1 MKNDPRFW
9 NVLIELNGKRKDLIA
24 FAKDSQGS
32 GDYEFEILTNEGKRL
47 LAGDVLLNDNNNYN
61 DFVDANLD
69 NLEDKTSLEVWINV
83 DANAITPS
91 TIPFKKQ
98 YSVVGDDFDIPETFL
113 STEALEYIA
122 QTYKCWGVKA
132 YIQPSSIM
140 DKNPCRGIVEILH
153 DKSHAVITNTEVDG
167 GDLTEQTFINK
178 ICRQDNERAIQS
190 SIDDFFKSKGY
201 PINKI
206 PTVKQFYLEAGR
218 LSKDNGRF
226 NFEDFTELCE
236 NFGLEGY
243 FGDTEDLEDDY
254 WAWEFSALFNALEKE
269 ISEKKYEK
277 TKIKR

>member
-1 MKNDPRFW
+1 MKNDSRFW
-9 NVLIELNGKRKDLIA
+9 NVLIELNGKQKDLIA

-61 DFVDANLD
+61 DFVDADLD
-69 NLEDKTSLEVWINV
+69 NLEEQTSLEVWINV
-83 DANAITPS
+83 DANVIAPS

-98 YSVVGDDFDIPETFL
+98 YSVVGNDFDIPKTFL
-113 STEALEYIA
+113 PTEALEYIA

-153 DKSHAVITNTEVDG
+153 DKFHAVITNTEVDG
-167 GDLTEQTFINK
+167 GDLTERTFIRK
-178 ICRQDNERAIQS
+178 ICGQGDLGEMQS
-190 SIDDFFKSKGY
+190 IIDDFFKNKKC
-201 PINKI
+201 PIDEI
-206 PTVKQFYLEAGR
+206 PTMKDFYFEVEKLFEDY
-218 LSKDNGRF
+218 KRF

-236 NFGLEGY
+236 SFGLGDY
-243 FGDTEDLEDDY
+243 FGDTELLEDDC
-254 WAWEFSALFNALEKE
+254 WTWEFSTLFNVLEKE
-269 ISEKKYEK
+269 ISKKMCEN